1 MKCSDFFTGM
11 AIGAAVGMTAAMMMP
26 KKKKCLGKMGK
37 VMKAAED
44 IADIISDA
52 IGG

>member
-1 MKCSDFFTGM
+1 MKCSVFLTGM
-11 AIGAAVGMTAAMMMP
+11 AMGAAMGMAAGMMMP
-26 KKKKCLGKMGK
+26 KKKKCFGKMNK
-37 VMKAAED
+37 VVKAAED